1 MSKIKVAIVED
12 HADIRE
18 GLLQL
23 INNHDRFTVVSSYPD
38 CTDII
43 NKLEADKP
51 DIVLMDI
58 QLPGISGIE
67 GIKLIK
73 SKFPGIKLI
82 VQTIFED
89 DEKIFLSIC
98 AGASGY
104 LLKKN
109 PPKEIVQA
117 IEEVY
122 DGGARI
128 TPSIASRVLQMF
140 RAMNDV
146 NIKPESQLSKREYEV
161 LQELVN
167 GLSYKQIAAKLDIT
181 YDTVR
186 FHMKNIYVKLQVSSI
201 SEAVGK
207 AIRQRL
213 V

>member
-1 MSKIKVAIVED
+1 MKEIRVAIVED
-12 HADIRE
+12 HQGIRQ
-18 GLLQL
+18 GLEQL
-23 INNHDRFTVVSSYPD
+23 INNHNRFVVVGSYPD

-43 NKLEADKP
+43 NHIRTDRP

-67 GIKLIK
+67 GIRLVKK
-73 SKFPGIKLI
+73 EFPEIRLV

-89 DEKIFLSIC
+89 DDKIFESIC

-104 LLKKN
+104 LLKKS
-109 PPKEIVQA
+109 PPQLIVQA

-140 RAMNDV
+140 RKMGDINV
-146 NIKPESQLSKREYEV
+146 KPDSKLTKREYEV

-167 GLSYKQIAAKLDIT
+167 GLSYKQIAAKFDIT

-186 FHMKNIYVKLQVSSI
+186 FHMKNIYVKLQVTSMT
-201 SEAVGK
+201 EAVAK
-207 AIRQRL
+207 ALLQRL